1 METLASFSKDI
12 QPLISHSWSC
22 GPRQSPGI
30 SSWTFWTPPFQWWAF
45 HRMWRTRPILQAAAR
60 LWSEQS
66 KKDIIMLLITPI
78 YTELLWAE
86 TGKQLILWPSFWIIL
101 MQFSG
106 AAYPLIS
113 VSNQTDCTQ
122 RRYPSLE
129 FIHPVVEGG
138 LGNQHHVGTWN
149 ISVVLHVTQQSNGLQ
164 SLS

>member
-1 METLASFSKDI
+1 METLASFIKDSK
-12 QPLISHSWSC
+12 PLISHSWSC

-66 KKDIIMLLITPI
+66 EKDKNRYCVSAHTTILS
-78 YTELLWAE
+78 TEP
-86 TGKQLILWPSFWIIL
+86 GKQMILGLSFWIIL

-113 VSNQTDCTQ
+113 VSNQADCTQ